1 LGCFDAVYRAVDER
15 FDVRGSELAQLVMM
29 CLTNQGIVSKN
40 RRKQFQ
46 YTVPEEVFEFIEQVA
61 QQVLGD
67 QRNEG
72 NVGEGE

>member
-1 LGCFDAVYRAVDER
+1 
-15 FDVRGSELAQLVMM
+15 MM

-61 QQVLGD
+61 QHVLGD

>member
-1 LGCFDAVYRAVDER
+1 MKKQKPPER
-15 FDVRGSELAQLVMM
+15 PW
-29 CLTNQGIVSKN
+29 
-40 RRKQFQ
+40 RRE
-46 YTVPEEVFEFIEQVA
+46 TVPEEVFEFIEQVA